1 MSSYT
6 SPLVKLIKR
15 CRIKCCKKKFEIS
28 FINRSHTISLS
39 AVDAARLPDLDYWNL
54 VRWHVFGT
62 LAVSNPRQPFYVI
75 SFYVICF
82 LFVLFTINGQRSTS
96 NVNGV
101 APSVAILCRRQLS
114 SVMCHPSPILHT
126 RHPSPTYTIV
136 SASRLYIEMCVVCV
150 VCVSWLHTIV
160 AHATG
165 HVLSTS

>member
-15 CRIKCCKKKFEIS
+15 CRIKYCKKKFEIS

-39 AVDAARLPDLDYWNL
+39 SGHDPRFPDLYYWNL
-54 VRWHVFGT
+54 VSDFSLGT

-114 SVMCHPSPILHT
+114 SVMC
-126 RHPSPTYTIV
+126 RTYASSV
-136 SASRLYIEMCVVCV
+136 SHVHDRLRLAPVYRDVCRVYTVVCRD
-150 VCVSWLHTIV
+150 CTQSLYTP
-160 AHATG
+160 
-165 HVLSTS
+165 